1 MKNNRLIQ
9 VAVFLAG
16 LFYLLA
22 ALGLLFAP
30 GWFFEY
36 IGHFPPYNRHYMGD
50 TGAFLLPLA
59 LGLLVAARDPSRY
72 RFLIGLGAL
81 ASVIHTFNH
90 LYDAAFEGLTHGHW
104 LLDLTPLFLLAMA
117 LIAAYYQPAST
128 QGELRQSEPY
138 GTGRGI

>member
-1 MKNNRLIQ
+1 MKQNRLIQ
-9 VAVFLAG
+9 AAVLVAG

-30 GWFFEY
+30 RWFFEN
-36 IGHFPPYNRHYMGD
+36 IGHFPPFNRHYMGD

-59 LGLLVAARDPSRY
+59 LGLMVAARDPGRY

-90 LYDAAFEGLTHGHW
+90 LYDVAFEGLTHGDW
-104 LLDLTPLFLLAMA
+104 WLDLTPLFLLAIA
-117 LIAAYYQPAST
+117 LIAAYYQPAPS
-128 QGELRQSEPY
+128 QSDLRQSDPY
-138 GTGRGI
+138 GTGRDI